1 MSDQQTLSGQHAL
14 VTGGGTG
21 IGAAVARELDGLGAS
36 VTVVGRRAGP
46 LDQVADSL
54 QRGFAVTADVT
65 SRETIDAAFAAARER
80 FGTVGIL
87 VNNAG
92 IAESAPVQRTSL
104 EMWRRHLDINLTGSF
119 LCMQAYLAEPPAS
132 GRIVNVASIA
142 GVQGAAYI
150 AAYCASK
157 HGLVGLTRAAAAE
170 LFPRN
175 ITVNAVC
182 PAYTETEMVTRAV
195 ETIVAKTGRSPDEA
209 RAQIEQPQGRLVKPE
224 EVAATVAWLCQP
236 SSAAINGQAIVVA
249 GGGAV

>member
-1 MSDQQTLSGQHAL
+1 MSNRQTLTGQHAL

-21 IGAAVARELDGLGAS
+21 IGAAVARELNGLGAS
-36 VTVVGRRAGP
+36 VTVIGRRAAP
-46 LDQVADSL
+46 LDQIADSL

-65 SRETIDAAFAAARER
+65 SAESIDSAFAAARER
-80 FGTVGIL
+80 FGTVSIL

-104 EMWRRHLDINLTGSF
+104 DMWRRHLDINLTGSF
-119 LCMQAYLAEPPAS
+119 LCMQAYLAEPPVS
-132 GRIVNVASIA
+132 GRIINVASIA

-170 LFPRN
+170 LFARG

-182 PAYTETEMVTRAV
+182 PGYTETDMATRAV
-195 ETIVAKTGRSPDEA
+195 ETIVATTGRSPEEA
-209 RAQIEQPQGRLVKPE
+209 RAQIEQPQGRLIKPE
-224 EVAATVAWLCQP
+224 EVAATVGWLCQP
-236 SSAAINGQAIVVA
+236 SSAAINGQAIVLA
-249 GGGAV
+249 GGGAP